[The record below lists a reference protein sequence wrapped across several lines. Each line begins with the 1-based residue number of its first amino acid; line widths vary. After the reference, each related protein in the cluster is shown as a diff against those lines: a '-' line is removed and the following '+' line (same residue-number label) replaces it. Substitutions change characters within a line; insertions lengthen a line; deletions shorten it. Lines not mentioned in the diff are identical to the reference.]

1 MRFVKNLVAS
11 RRINLVFR
19 QHPSCRSASCRKW
32 TAGAIATVLK
42 GRPTTADRKLT
53 MKKLMF
59 ALPLAAAML
68 AASCVK
74 VTNENGFKA
83 DNTATMKMTV
93 GYKLDAVEGL
103 KGLIA
108 QFGGGEDESEDGP
121 TAQIDKALESFDE
134 KKIVEQLKKSGI
146 EVTKSATVEKDGWK
160 LVEMEGAV
168 KDVNAW
174 IKKSKEATEE
184 GKKEAA
190 GEGMPNLPISALPLH
205 FYKTDK
211 PDVAKF
217 VIVPPLGDLLPEGAD
232 EGLDQI
238 ENLDDEQREQIETMI
253 NMVRSQI
260 SLDEMRV
267 EMKCKLPGKI
277 LSAKGCKQEG
287 DDTMVFSMKGG
298 DLGLDGV
305 KNLFGLK
312 EGVYVT
318 FQFDPKEMK
327 ITLEDEPKA
336 TDSKPAVKEEAKPAK
351 KDEEEKKKGGEDG

>member
-1 MRFVKNLVAS
+1 
-11 RRINLVFR
+11 
-19 QHPSCRSASCRKW
+19 
-32 TAGAIATVLK
+32 
-42 GRPTTADRKLT
+42 
-53 MKKLMF
+53 MKKMMI
-59 ALPLAAAML
+59 ALPLAAALL

-121 TAQIDKALESFDE
+121 SAKIDEAVKQFDE
-134 KKIVEQLKKSGI
+134 KKLVEQMKKSGI

-174 IKKSKEATEE
+174 IKKAKDTTEE
-184 GKKEAA
+184 GKKEAD
-190 GEGMPNLPISALPLH
+190 EGMPNLPITSLPFH

-211 PDVAKF
+211 ADVAKF
-217 VIVPPLGDLLPEGAD
+217 VIIPPLGDLLPEGAD

-238 ENLDDEQREQIETMI
+238 EEMDDEQREQIETMI

-277 LSAKGCKQEG
+277 LSVKGCKQEG
-287 DDTMVFSMKGG
+287 DDMMVFSMKGG

-305 KNLFGLK
+305 KTLFGLK
-312 EGVYVT
+312 EGVHVT

-336 TDSKPAVKEEAKPAK
+336 TDSKPSKKEEAKPAK
-351 KDEEEKKKGGEDG
+351 KDDEEKKKGGEDG